1 MMAVIKI
8 ILYSSLQLLVIVSL
22 LKEIKCFVEIIDGIS
37 HRNNVI
43 MEIQLGVLTARE
55 IKDIHAL
62 IIPID
67 CQVVLLFVE
76 IRE

>member
-1 MMAVIKI
+1 M
-8 ILYSSLQLLVIVSL
+8 
-22 LKEIKCFVEIIDGIS
+22 EIIDGIS